1 MRQLRLILVTSLV
14 TALSAGLGILAG
26 SLEGS
31 RGRFVLGTV
40 FGTLG
45 VLLAVRAVIRLGW
58 FDVER
63 RRGGSIG
70 GMVGLALASPL
81 VAMTPTDPFIL
92 GGAILLLGIGVLA
105 GAGPGAAR

>member
-1 MRQLRLILVTSLV
+1 MRQLRLVLVTSLI
-14 TALSAGLGILAG
+14 TALAAGFGVVVG

-31 RGRFVLGTV
+31 RGRFVIATV

-45 VLLAVRAVIRLGW
+45 VLLAVRVVVGLDW

-70 GMVGLALASPL
+70 GMVGLALATPL
-81 VAMTPTDPFIL
+81 VAMRPETVVVI
-92 GGAILLLGIGVLA
+92 GSAALLVGIGVLL
-105 GAGPGAAR
+105 GAGRGASR